1 MTNDYLGESRSLD
14 THSDGEH
21 KPSLGKS
28 GNYSGQLWKLTMV
41 RHRYARLLSPALWRS
56 AGSQALAGIV
66 FVEARAKL
74 PPVEWLQISVMVD
87 LKSLSTGR
95 LVHSR
100 FPMRVLTVFT
110 LCLVLGLGLRPAL
123 MAQSPYDEK
132 PRKKS
137 KKNKKDEE
145 PVTQV
150 LPLPKELPSV
160 ITAET
165 ERLTF
170 FVSPLSGKGLL
181 TAQTREALKYL
192 IGAAKTSTIVK
203 LRAFVAGSGD
213 TRRIPT
219 LVGEVMTEKKLPL
232 PVVSTVQV
240 GSLGLEGAQVLFEAI
255 AVERRAVNPQ
265 GLAFISGQVGR
276 TLREAA
282 DGVSKAAAAAGASE
296 TLSMT
301 CFVSSL
307 ENSPERGGMAAVVV
321 QMRREPSPTA
331 AECEAVA
338 RLKTAPSEAVVLLNP
353 EGLAKSPNY
362 SQVAL
367 VKAPRVAFS
376 GLQLCFHTQES
387 DAKLAFER
395 LGKTLESGGVR
406 YSQVF
411 FMHTYALTVAAMEQ
425 VRAVRFGYLD
435 KGRPP
440 ASTLLPFEGLPSLD
454 MSFGVEVVAVVP

>member
-1 MTNDYLGESRSLD
+1 
-14 THSDGEH
+14 
-21 KPSLGKS
+21 
-28 GNYSGQLWKLTMV
+28 
-41 RHRYARLLSPALWRS
+41 
-56 AGSQALAGIV
+56 
-66 FVEARAKL
+66 
-74 PPVEWLQISVMVD
+74 
-87 LKSLSTGR
+87 
-95 LVHSR
+95 
-100 FPMRVLTVFT
+100 MRVLTALL
-110 LCLVLGLGLRPAL
+110 LCLGLF
-123 MAQSPYDEK
+123 AQSPYDGMDK

-145 PVTQV
+145 PITQV
-150 LPLPKELPSV
+150 LPLPKELPTV

-170 FVSPLSGKGLL
+170 FTSPLSGKGLL
-181 TAQTREALKYL
+181 TAQTREALRYL
-192 IGAAKTSTIVK
+192 IVASKTSTIVK

-213 TRRIPT
+213 TRRIQT
-219 LVGEVMTEKKLPL
+219 LVGELMTEKRLPL

-240 GSLGLEGAQVLFEAI
+240 GSLGMEGAQVLFEAI
-255 AVERRAVNPQ
+255 AVERRSVNPQ
-265 GLAFISGQVGR
+265 GLAFISGQVGK

-282 DGVSKAAAAAGASE
+282 DGVEKAVAAAGGSE

-307 ENSPERGGMAAVVV
+307 EDVARDRASVGSAVVV
-321 QMRREPSPTA
+321 QMRREPSPTV

-338 RLKTAPSEAVVLLNP
+338 RLRNSPAEAVVLLNP
-353 EGLAKSPNY
+353 EGLTKSANY
-362 SQVAL
+362 SQVVL

-376 GLQLCFHTQES
+376 ALQLCFHTQES

-395 LGKTLESGGVR
+395 LGKILESGSVK

-411 FMHTYALTVAAMEQ
+411 FTHTYALTAAAMDQ

-435 KGRPP
+435 KARPP

-454 MSFGVEVVAVVP
+454 ASFGVEVVAAVP

>member
-1 MTNDYLGESRSLD
+1 
-14 THSDGEH
+14 
-21 KPSLGKS
+21 
-28 GNYSGQLWKLTMV
+28 
-41 RHRYARLLSPALWRS
+41 
-56 AGSQALAGIV
+56 
-66 FVEARAKL
+66 
-74 PPVEWLQISVMVD
+74 
-87 LKSLSTGR
+87 
-95 LVHSR
+95 
-100 FPMRVLTVFT
+100 MRVLTALT
-110 LCLVLGLGLRPAL
+110 LCLSLAL
-123 MAQSPYDEK
+123 LAAAQSPYDNQDK
-132 PRKKS
+132 PKKKS

-145 PVTQV
+145 PITQV
-150 LPLPKELPSV
+150 LPLPKELPAV

-165 ERLTF
+165 ERLMF

-181 TAQTREALKYL
+181 TAQTREALRYL

-213 TRRIPT
+213 TRRIQT
-219 LVGEVMTEKKLPL
+219 LVGEVMTEKKLAL

-240 GSLGLEGAQVLFEAI
+240 GLLGMEGAQVLLEAI
-255 AVERRAVNPQ
+255 AVERRPVNPQ
-265 GLAFISGQVGR
+265 GLAFISGQVGK

-282 DGVSKAAAAAGASE
+282 AGVTKAVAAVGASE

-307 ENSPERGGMAAVVV
+307 EDVAADRAAVGSSVVVV

-338 RLKTAPSEAVVLLNP
+338 RLRTAPNEALVLLNP
-353 EGLAKSPNY
+353 EGLAKSANY

-367 VKAPRVAFS
+367 VKAPRIVFS
-376 GLQLCFHTQES
+376 GLQLCFHTQEP

-395 LGKTLESGGVR
+395 LGKTLESGSVR
-406 YSQVF
+406 YSNVF
-411 FMHTYALTVAAMEQ
+411 FMHTYALTAEAMEQ

-435 KGRPP
+435 QARPP

-454 MSFGVEVVAVVP
+454 ASFGMEIVAVVP